1 MYAARTLVVD
11 MRPLTHDSHICTTS
25 RMTSELPLPPDPT
38 RPKIDFVVL
47 MVDLSN
53 LLSLQALHA
62 AIAQLHPF
70 YYLGRSMIIAT
81 HGMPAIHPSMHRLIQ
96 RCSTVITYLTLAST
110 RTRYSRLADKPH
122 HYAFTLGELDEL
134 TETYEIPVLVTNLCV
149 CILNTCSLS
158 LSLSL
163 SLVVICVLL
172 STHNLVPSLFVACI
186 NQDVRQQQNAAQ
198 KIAHAA
204 RLASNH
210 CIGLTPSLSRTPLT
224 SMIAQTRVQ
233 PKAVA
238 TTSTSLSPQK

>member
-11 MRPLTHDSHICTTS
+11 TRALTHDSHICTTS

-149 CILNTCSLS
+149 RIQNTCSLS
-158 LSLSL
+158 LL
-163 SLVVICVLL
+163 
-172 STHNLVPSLFVACI
+172 
-186 NQDVRQQQNAAQ
+186 
-198 KIAHAA
+198 
-204 RLASNH
+204 
-210 CIGLTPSLSRTPLT
+210 
-224 SMIAQTRVQ
+224 
-233 PKAVA
+233 
-238 TTSTSLSPQK
+238 